1 VAKKRSAQPIR
12 PRSTVAAAR
21 GGERR
26 KSGSSPRNPDA
37 VREFVK
43 SVAAMIFIFLFVRAF
58 LIEAFRIPS
67 GSMIPTLLVGDW
79 LFVNKLRYGPHVP
92 FTQTNL
98 PGYADPQRGEVVVF
112 ESPYQADEAAR
123 GLDPQPTLV
132 KRLVAAA
139 GDTVHMRGGQL
150 FINGVAQ
157 RQGYNA
163 ATPTADGS
171 APNEV
176 SELFDWQRSFTLATS
191 RFGTAPVQPTHDD
204 WGPMVVPARHY
215 MMLGDNRYNSK
226 DSRYWGFVP
235 RANVRGRPLFV
246 YYSYDT
252 EAGSPWLRA
261 ITEVRWARIG
271 HRIR

>member
-1 VAKKRSAQPIR
+1 MAKKRSAATAR
-12 PRSTVAAAR
+12 PSNTVAAAR

-43 SVAAMIFIFLFVRAF
+43 SIAVMIVIFLFVRAF
-58 LIEAFRIPS
+58 FIEAFRIPS

-79 LFVNKLRYGPHVP
+79 LFVNKLVYGPHVP
-92 FTQTNL
+92 FTQSSL
-98 PGYADPQRGEVVVF
+98 PGYGDPKRGEVVVF

-123 GLDPQPTLV
+123 GADPQPTLV
-132 KRLVAAA
+132 KRLVGVA
-139 GDTVHMRGGQL
+139 GDTIYMRAGEL
-150 FINGVAQ
+150 HINGIAQ
-157 RQGYNA
+157 RPGYRTGGP
-163 ATPTADGS
+163 TPDGS
-171 APNEV
+171 TPDEV
-176 SELFDWQRSFTLATS
+176 SELFDWQRAVAIASS
-191 RFGTAPVQPTHDD
+191 RFGPPPAQPTHDD
-204 WGPMVVPARHY
+204 WGPLVIPAGHY

-252 EAGSPWLRA
+252 EGGIPWLRGF
-261 ITEVRWARIG
+261 TEVRWGRIG